1 MKKFIY
7 VFALF
12 TSVVQAQVGIGT
24 STPSGALE
32 VNSAMP
38 LPSAQKAGLVPPTV
52 ELSATNSTVTTT
64 AGVSVINPITNG
76 APTPGT
82 IVYNT
87 HTSAAGANQVTPGYY
102 FYNGTVW
109 EKITSGG
116 TTNWSLTGNAGT
128 TAGTNF
134 IGTSDSQDLVVKTDN
149 NERMRV
155 EADGDVAIG
164 TLAASNKL
172 SVRHDQDG
180 YGVMSVDNATAGGFS
195 GIYFQQN
202 TAYRGHIGHVNTGG
216 TSTFEGKGLYQ
227 LASGDRPMIF
237 SVGPVGSELFS
248 ERMRIDQIGNVGI
261 STANPTAKLT
271 LGAGT
276 STINTA
282 PLKFTAG
289 TNLTAVENGAVEYDG
304 TNYFATSG
312 GTRYT
317 LAKIL
322 TGSATLDFGNI
333 ANDGGNPITA
343 TITVAGAQPGDPVIL
358 GLPNSVMNSNPERQ
372 AHYMAWV
379 SAADTVSIKFSNPT
393 FNIAINPDSGIFKV
407 SVVRY

>member
-7 VFALF
+7 VIALF
-12 TSVVQAQVGIGT
+12 TSVMQAQVGIGT
-24 STPSGALE
+24 TTPSGALD
-32 VNSAMP
+32 VNSSLP
-38 LPSAQKAGLVPPTV
+38 LPSTHKAGLLPPIVALT
-52 ELSATNSTVTTT
+52 ATNSFTTT
-64 AGVSVINPITNG
+64 TVGSDIINPNG
-76 APTPGT
+76 GGNPLAGT

-87 HTSAAGANQVTPGYY
+87 NTSAAGANQVTPGYY
-102 FYNGTVW
+102 YYNGTAW
-109 EKITSGG
+109 ERFTSG
-116 TTNWSLTGNAGT
+116 TNSNWSLYGNAGT
-128 TAGTNF
+128 TPGTNY
-134 IGTSDSQDLVVKTDN
+134 IGTSDSQALVVKTDN
-149 NERMRV
+149 TERMRV

-164 TLAASNKL
+164 TPTASNKL

-216 TSTFEGKGLYQ
+216 TSTFGGKGLYQ

-237 SVGPVGSELFS
+237 SVGPAGSELFS

-261 STANPTAKLT
+261 STTNPTAKLT
-271 LGAGT
+271 IGAGT
-276 STINTA
+276 ATINTA

-317 LAKIL
+317 IAKIL
-322 TGSATLDFGNI
+322 TGSATIDFGNR
-333 ANDGGNPITA
+333 ASENSNPLTQ
-343 TITVAGAQPGDPVIL
+343 TITVIGAQPGDPVIL
-358 GLPNSVMNSNPERQ
+358 GLPNAVMNSNSERH

-379 SAADTVSIKFSNPT
+379 SAVDTVTIKFSNPT
-393 FNIAINPDSGIFKV
+393 SADIDPDSGTFKV